1 VNDGA
6 ANNPIPK
13 YKGTVD
19 CLINMFKTEGLS
31 SLYRG
36 VLVYWASTT
45 ISNVSFFGMYAF
57 LKNKQ
62 RYEAHPTS
70 LWAFLISTQA
80 SVFTA
85 TVTHPLW
92 TLKTRLILH
101 LRISKAVDR
110 NGFIIFKKVL
120 LDLLKN
126 EGVLALYKGYI
137 TSLWLCTTGIVHMTC
152 YEFIKR
158 VAGKL
163 LENHRSLNNMVP
175 LVNGAFSRLI
185 ATSLMYPLTTIRTR
199 LQKKQYTI
207 REVAK
212 AVSDKGEI
220 LYKGNIDCIKKII
233 RNEGL
238 RGFYKGLIPNLC
250 RVVPANGIFFFIYEC
265 VNRFLTL

>member
-1 VNDGA
+1 
-6 ANNPIPK
+6 
-13 YKGTVD
+13 
-19 CLINMFKTEGLS
+19 MFRAEGFS

-57 LKNKQ
+57 LKKKQ
-62 RYEAHPTS
+62 KYDSHPTN

-80 SVFTA
+80 SIFTA
-85 TVTHPLW
+85 TVTHPFW

-101 LRISKAVDR
+101 LRQSKAIDR
-110 NGFIIFKKVL
+110 NGFTIFKRILFDMIKS
-120 LDLLKN
+120 
-126 EGVLALYKGYI
+126 EGPLALYNGYI
-137 TSLWLCTTGIVHMTC
+137 TSLCLCTTGIVHMTC

-158 VAGKL
+158 VSGKIL
-163 LENHRSLNNMVP
+163 SDHKSVNNIVP
-175 LVNGAFSRLI
+175 LLNGAFSRLI

-207 REVAK
+207 QEVTKVTAE
-212 AVSDKGEI
+212 KGEI

-238 RGFYKGLIPNLC
+238 LGFYKGLVPNLC
-250 RVVPANGIFFFIYEC
+250 RVVPSNAIFFFIYEH
-265 VNRFLTL
+265 VNKFLTI